1 MSKNLSDLKYEDSRF
16 MFFTEYERV
25 NPLTENQGN
34 KEWIEYIK
42 ENTQLSENHKKNL
55 IKKAHQNVRD
65 NKNKVV
71 SFIAGK
77 RASFVLNMM
86 NNAEKYQD
94 EELTEHQIEMQK
106 EEMQNMLKSMKE
118 NQIKMNEEEAGN

>member
-1 MSKNLSDLKYEDSRF
+1 MSELKYDDARF
-16 MFFTEYERV
+16 MFFTEYDRV

-42 ENTQLSENHKKNL
+42 ENTQLSENYKKNL

-65 NKNKVV
+65 NRNKVV

-77 RASFVLNMM
+77 RASFVHKMLNSTETIYE
-86 NNAEKYQD
+86 EKFNED
-94 EELTEHQIEMQK
+94 QIEGQK
-106 EEMQNMLKSMKE
+106 EEMKNMLISMKE
-118 NQIKMNEEEAGN
+118 NQVKMNGLEE